1 MWTPPK
7 KELSKAN
14 IIREA
19 VELMQEFNL
28 AELEIEEKGLKLRLR
43 AREEGGTHLLVSQP
57 GGTHP
62 TLEQESYKNNEKD
75 STQQPKVEGNDNI
88 FIKSPMI
95 GTFYRS
101 PSPDSDSFVEKGS
114 TVSPNTVVCIIEAM
128 KVMNEIHAETEGK
141 IVEVLVENGE
151 SVDFGRPLFRL
162 SPNHE

>member
-1 MWTPPK
+1 MWNTPPK
-7 KELSKAN
+7 TLSNTNA
-14 IIREA
+14 IREA
-19 VELMQEFNL
+19 VQLLQEFNL

-43 AREEGGTHLLVSQP
+43 AQEGEATHLPLNPARGNRSTP
-57 GGTHP
+57 
-62 TLEQESYKNNEKD
+62 EQENPTSNEKD
-75 STQQPKVEGNDNI
+75 SAQASKAEANDTTL
-88 FIKSPMI
+88 IKAPMI

-101 PSPDSDSFVEKGS
+101 PSPESDSFVEKGS

-162 SPNHE
+162 SPSRS